1 MGKNKIRNEEYTQMT
16 FPTGNDLIATVEKML
31 GNDRMALRLPNG
43 KAMIGRIIGKMRKRV
58 WIREGDVVLVS
69 PWEFES
75 DKGDVFYRYT
85 RDQVK
90 ILKNKGYKVE
100 PSFSK

>member
-1 MGKNKIRNEEYTQMT
+1 MGKQRIKHEEYSQMML
-16 FPTGNDLIATVEKML
+16 PKESDLIATVEKML
-31 GNDRMALRLPNG
+31 GNDRMNLRLPNG
-43 KAMIGRIIGKMRKRV
+43 KVMIGRIIGRLRRRV

-85 RDQVK
+85 KDQIK
-90 ILKNKGYKVE
+90 TLRNKGYKIE
-100 PSFSK
+100 PSF

>member
-1 MGKNKIRNEEYTQMT
+1 MT

-31 GNDRMALRLPNG
+31 GNDRMALRLANG
-43 KAMIGRIIGKMRKRV
+43 KAMTGRIIGKMRRRV

-90 ILKNKGYKVE
+90 ALKSKGYKVE
-100 PSFSK
+100 PSF